1 MHAKKVLFINR
12 CFWPDSEATGQLL
25 TELCEFLA
33 ERWGVSALVG
43 QPNWDTESDEFV
55 KVGDQ
60 VRNQVQI
67 HRLAHSQLPKSQRF
81 ARIRNL
87 ISFTL
92 AVRKWGGSRLE
103 AGGGRREERQSKGD
117 ARGALNGGQPGLAPD
132 GLGQTAASACGSGG
146 VREIIVCE
154 TDPFLLPLVVG
165 PMARRRNARLV
176 YYLQDIYPDV
186 AVAVGVAKNN
196 FFIRALR
203 NRLKK
208 EYLKAEAIIVL
219 DEDMRDRLVGWGIRP
234 EQLRIVPNWMDCSVV
249 RPVKSN
255 NPFRLQHGVNDQFVV
270 MHSGN
275 MGMTQRLDVLVEAWK
290 RGSRLGSRLEAGGER
305 LEEKQSADGACGLGG
320 GKPGLAP
327 DGSGETSASACGS
340 GETAA
345 SACGSWG
352 NEAVLMLVGNGAKR
366 KPLEQQA
373 SGIES
378 IRFLDYQPREKL
390 GESLSAADLHVVS
403 MDEAI
408 TGCLA
413 PSKLYGILASGTP
426 VLAIVPKNNAV
437 WRLVESER
445 LGWCVEP
452 GDQIGI
458 VNAVHDARSRSS
470 SELQDM
476 GARGRAL
483 AEKLFD
489 KNVCC
494 SSFEEVIDALA

>member
-1 MHAKKVLFINR
+1 MHSKKVLFINR
-12 CFWPDSEATGQLL
+12 CYWPDSEATGQLL

-33 ERWGVSALVG
+33 DRWDVSALVG

-60 VRNQVQI
+60 VRNQVLI

-92 AVRKWGGSRLE
+92 AVRKWGKGKGSWQLAVGSRQK
-103 AGGGRREERQSKGD
+103 EEEGSRQ
-117 ARGALNGGQPGLAPD
+117 LAV
-132 GLGQTAASACGSGG
+132 GSRQEGG

-208 EYLKAEAIIVL
+208 EYLKADAIIVL

-290 RGSRLGSRLEAGGER
+290 LGSRQLAVGSWQKEEGGESR
-305 LEEKQSADGACGLGG
+305 Q
-320 GKPGLAP
+320 LAV
-327 DGSGETSASACGS
+327 
-340 GETAA
+340 
-345 SACGSWG
+345 GSWQEEG
-352 NEAVLMLVGNGAKR
+352 AGVVLMLVGNGAKR

-373 SGIES
+373 AGIES

-470 SELQDM
+470 SELQAM

-494 SSFEEVIDALA
+494 SSFEEVIQELT

>member
-1 MHAKKVLFINR
+1 
-12 CFWPDSEATGQLL
+12 
-25 TELCEFLA
+25 
-33 ERWGVSALVG
+33 
-43 QPNWDTESDEFV
+43 
-55 KVGDQ
+55 
-60 VRNQVQI
+60 
-67 HRLAHSQLPKSQRF
+67 
-81 ARIRNL
+81 
-87 ISFTL
+87 
-92 AVRKWGGSRLE
+92 
-103 AGGGRREERQSKGD
+103 
-117 ARGALNGGQPGLAPD
+117 
-132 GLGQTAASACGSGG
+132 
-146 VREIIVCE
+146 
-154 TDPFLLPLVVG
+154 LPLVVG
-165 PMARRRNARLV
+165 PMARRRNAKLV

-208 EYLKAEAIIVL
+208 EYLKADAIIVL

-255 NPFRLQHGVNDQFVV
+255 NPFRLQHGVDDQFVV

-275 MGMTQRLDVLVEAWK
+275 MGMTQRLDVLVDAWK
-290 RGSRLGSRLEAGGER
+290 RGSRREAAGERLEERQPGGSRLEAGGGR
-305 LEEKQSADGACGLGG
+305 LEEEQL
-320 GKPGLAP
+320 GLAP
-327 DGSGETSASACGS
+327 DGAGQ
-340 GETAA
+340 TAA
-345 SACGSWG
+345 SAYGSGG

-366 KPLEQQA
+366 KLLESQA
-373 SGIES
+373 VGCPN

-426 VLAIVPKNNAV
+426 VLAIVPQKNAV

-452 GDQIGI
+452 GDQMGI
-458 VNAVHDARSRSS
+458 VNAVRDAQRCSS

-476 GARGRAL
+476 GTRGRKL
-483 AEKLFD
+483 AEQLFD

-494 SSFEEVIDALA
+494 SAFEEVIDALG